1 MNNAVEKSRNT
12 DEVWIREIK
21 WNSGFGSYSLL
32 PDFYCLLTSSGA
44 AAKPL
49 RTKVE
54 ILIKYTPGNKSGITD
69 SGVILYIPASI
80 VC

>member
-32 PDFYCLLTSSGA
+32 PDFYCLLTSSGGSGFA
-44 AAKPL
+44 AAD
-49 RTKVE
+49 
-54 ILIKYTPGNKSGITD
+54 KSRNTNE
-69 SGVILYIPASI
+69 VYPRE
-80 VC
+80 